1 MIITSDFSCMTL
13 LRLCILRGL
22 DIENDDMA
30 AVSRLKCSSR
40 LSFGHVIVIIICIL
54 SYVAFRR
61 LRILSCQVFENDDMA
76 AVLAPEL
83 CSRSS
88 FRGVRV
94 PIICNLPY
102 KDGLLA
108 EGLTCI

>member
-1 MIITSDFSCMTL
+1 MIII
-13 LRLCILRGL
+13 R
-22 DIENDDMA
+22 
-30 AVSRLKCSSR
+30 V
-40 LSFGHVIVIIICIL
+40 L

-94 PIICNLPY
+94 PIIRNLPY

-108 EGLTCI
+108 EGLT